1 MLGYFKTARRNSKKP
16 DLLAALQLVT
26 DVELLRPLLLRT
38 REQCGHVFEPVACF
52 TDELLAKVP
61 DLRQAFESDGIRV
74 VSVRADAMI
83 RGSAPSL
90 DRVAAVISATD
101 TTARPHRAVHELVL
115 RANRRAIPTFTLQHG
130 FENIGLTYFDEA
142 FPASFVRFASS
153 RIFVWGP
160 IPALSPEVP
169 GETRDKC
176 VSVGRPTKRPKV
188 GVVRTELPRRPCNI
202 AVFENL
208 HWTRYGDEYRRRF
221 IADLQSL
228 AAQHPQVMFWVK
240 PHPAGLWMT
249 SRYSGPLPSAE
260 NIVLLHHGNPRCS
273 GLTGDDLI
281 RDADAVI
288 TTPSTTAIDAAQMD
302 RAVAVI
308 GYDLDLPM
316 YAGLFQIRASEDWNE
331 FIRGLNQ
338 EASRR
343 ELAEQSRRFVDR
355 VLVRGDATDRMLEY
369 IRTADAV
376 AA

>member
-1 MLGYFKTARRNSKKP
+1 M
-16 DLLAALQLVT
+16 LAAFQLVT
-26 DVELLRPLLLRT
+26 DVELLRPLLLRACE
-38 REQCGHVFEPVACF
+38 RYGHAFESVACV
-52 TDELLAKVP
+52 TDELLAKMP
-61 DLRQAFESDGIRV
+61 DLRRTFESDGIRV
-74 VSVRADAMI
+74 VGAGADAMI
-83 RGSAPSL
+83 RGSAPNL
-90 DRVAAVISATD
+90 DHVAAVISATD
-101 TTARPHRAVHELVL
+101 TTARPHRAVHELVH

-160 IPALSPEVP
+160 IAALSPEVP

-176 VSVGRPTKRPKV
+176 VSVGRPAKKPTA
-188 GVVRTELPRRPCNI
+188 GAVRTDLPRRPCNV

-221 IADLQSL
+221 IADLQSV

-240 PHPAGLWMT
+240 PHPAGRWMT
-249 SRYSGPLPSAE
+249 SRYSGPLPAAE
-260 NIVLLHHGNPRCS
+260 NIVLLHPDNPRCS
-273 GLTGDDLI
+273 GWTAEDLI

-288 TTPSTTAIDAAQMD
+288 TTPSTTTVDAAQLD
-302 RAVAVI
+302 RPVAVI
-308 GYDLDLPM
+308 GYDLELPL
-316 YAGLFQIRASEDWNE
+316 YAGLIQIRASEDWNE

-355 VLVRGDATDRMLEY
+355 VLVRGDATDRMLEF